1 MNVHPY
7 KAGKNVLDLKCYCRL
22 NVDQETLDQHK
33 SSDLVDKNYDIAL
46 GNLQGL
52 PAEPPLLKKFNKSS
66 FSYNHFFE
74 ILLTCRNALAPG
86 LNVIPYKVYKKYFKT
101 SKFLCKNFQ
110 ACFKRYEIPIQW
122 RSAQE
127 IHIPKFTN
135 PSESKLSDFGPIT
148 LLNVESKHFFN
159 LVSKHL
165 EAHLIHNKFINNY
178 I

>member
-46 GNLQGL
+46 GNLQGP

-74 ILLTCRNALAPG
+74 ILLTCRNACYEGISIESFFQSAITSWHIDINREFLLAA
-86 LNVIPYKVYKKYFKT
+86 L
-101 SKFLCKNFQ
+101 FL
-110 ACFKRYEIPIQW
+110 
-122 RSAQE
+122 
-127 IHIPKFTN
+127 
-135 PSESKLSDFGPIT
+135 
-148 LLNVESKHFFN
+148 
-159 LVSKHL
+159 
-165 EAHLIHNKFINNY
+165 
-178 I
+178 